1 MKPIWILL
9 KQETV
14 SGSGISWAICKSAPR
29 SRQTTTPAHHH
40 SVFTG
45 RMPFLPP
52 NQQRQQRQSTE
63 GKTDGYTTT
72 ANNTALAWRRAVKK
86 QGSHSHHTDH
96 HGAKSTHHLHRH
108 SATAIAYMHVTKLG
122 VASKVSRVT
131 AGPVES
137 NGSLYRQVYDSRNLQ
152 ADCQEPGSAPEPY
165 ARQSSMGYFYL
176 LRYKEKQVNTLKKRS
191 FTRQF
196 CSTLH

>member
-1 MKPIWILL
+1 
-9 KQETV
+9 
-14 SGSGISWAICKSAPR
+14 
-29 SRQTTTPAHHH
+29 
-40 SVFTG
+40 
-45 RMPFLPP
+45 
-52 NQQRQQRQSTE
+52 
-63 GKTDGYTTT
+63 
-72 ANNTALAWRRAVKK
+72 
-86 QGSHSHHTDH
+86 
-96 HGAKSTHHLHRH
+96 
-108 SATAIAYMHVTKLG
+108 MHVTKLG

-137 NGSLYRQVYDSRNLQ
+137 NGSLYRQVYDSRHLQ

-196 CSTLH
+196 CSTLYTRAIDADCSGINCPLTHTHPFNGPFSGSAGTRKAKPIGFY